1 MHRPLKALG
10 QILLYLAATVLAG
23 ALLAPPLYWL
33 AHALAWH
40 LHSAWLSGF
49 VEKTDFQ
56 RYFHRAVTITALL
69 LLWPLM
75 RALKIGNLGYDIGLR
90 PDRWGKERLL
100 AGFLTSLLTL
110 LILGGI
116 FLLTGVYR
124 MHSQIP
130 YGKLAWLPV
139 TAVVVAVIEE
149 FLFRG
154 VLQGTIRRTAM
165 DGFSLMAVA
174 VLFAA
179 VHFLSPAGANPP
191 AVYWW
196 SGLKLLPDALGQ
208 FRNPALLL
216 GGFTTMLVIGI
227 ILGYARLR
235 TRSLW
240 MPVGLHIGWIIGK
253 GMLEV
258 TRQSVAWPWL
268 GPDILIG
275 LAPLI
280 TVLITWGIVWY
291 MIKDV
296 R

>member
-1 MHRPLKALG
+1 LKALG
-10 QILLYLAATVLAG
+10 HILLYLAATVLVG

-33 AHALAWH
+33 AHALAGH
-40 LHSAWLSGF
+40 FHSASLSAF
-49 VEKTDFQ
+49 IEKTDFQ
-56 RYFHRAVTITALL
+56 RYFHRAVTITALI

-75 RALKIGNLGYDIGLR
+75 RVLKIQNLGYDIGLK
-90 PDRWGKERLL
+90 PDRWGRQRLL
-100 AGFLTSLLTL
+100 AGFLTGLLTL

-124 MHSQIP
+124 MHSHIP
-130 YGKLAWLPV
+130 YAKLAWLPV
-139 TAVVVAVIEE
+139 TAVIVSVIEE

-208 FRNPALLL
+208 FRDPALLL
-216 GGFTTMLVIGI
+216 GGFTTMLVVGI

-240 MPVGLHIGWIIGK
+240 MPTGLHIGWIMGK
-253 GMLEV
+253 MGLLEV

-280 TVLITWGIVWY
+280 TVMITWGIVWF